1 MNVPDVRRVF
11 VPARDNEK
19 VEQQM
24 GRIVLGILIGAAI
37 GSVMGYVGKC
47 STGACPLTANPF
59 RGAIWGGVLGLLFSM
74 SFPRMRAVPVPSS
87 ENVHAI
93 QTDGDFRV
101 HVLESNG
108 LCLVDFF
115 ADWCAPC
122 NTLLPT
128 INAVAD
134 RYAGK
139 VYVCR
144 VNVDKLDSLA
154 RQYDIQAIPKVVL
167 FDNGRPVEQAEGVR
181 SERFYRAMI
190 DARLSD
196 GHGGKD

>member
-1 MNVPDVRRVF
+1 
-11 VPARDNEK
+11 
-19 VEQQM
+19 M
-24 GRIVLGILIGAAI
+24 GRIILGILIGAVI
-37 GSVMGYVGKC
+37 GSVVGHFGKC

-59 RGAIWGGVLGLLFSM
+59 RGALWGGVLGLLFSM
-74 SFPRMRAVPVPSS
+74 SFPHMPARSVASS

-93 QTDGDFRV
+93 QTEDEFRSQA
-101 HVLESNG
+101 LGSNR

-115 ADWCAPC
+115 ADWCGPC
-122 NTLLPT
+122 NKLLPT

-154 RQYDIQAIPKVVL
+154 RQYDVQAIPKVVL
-167 FDNGRPVEQAEGVR
+167 FKNGRPIDQVEGVE
-181 SERFYRAMI
+181 SERFYRAML
-190 DARLSD
+190 DASLSD
-196 GHGGKD
+196 GQGEKTEWKH